1 VINYAVGMALV
12 AFAFVCATGPT
23 ATQPSV
29 KRLLDLIGASVA
41 LVLLLPLLLVIAVAI
56 KATSTGPVLV
66 RHRRRGKEGT
76 TATSYAFR
84 TRTWP
89 SSRSGSA
96 AHLTPV
102 GRFLRACNL
111 DRLPHLMSIL
121 SGEASLV
128 RSQGA
133 PPSTTQHQGRL

>member
-1 VINYAVGMALV
+1 VIKYAVGIALV
-12 AFAFVCATGPT
+12 AFAFVCATGST

-29 KRLLDLIGASVA
+29 KRLLDLIGAVAA
-41 LVLLLPLLLVIAVAI
+41 LVLLLPLLLAIAVAI
-56 KATSTGPVLV
+56 KATSKGPVLV
-66 RHRRRGKEGT
+66 RHRRRGKDGT
-76 TATSYAFR
+76 LSTSYAFR

-111 DRLPHLMSIL
+111 DRLPHLISVL

-133 PPSTTQHQGRL
+133 SHRMTHREGGL